1 MLLDVRNIFATGAA
15 SVKTIGYARTS
26 TLEQE
31 AGLKAQIRDLE
42 AAGCDRVYS
51 EQVSSVAERA
61 ELDRAVDYL
70 REGDGDIFVV
80 TKLDR
85 FARSL
90 EDAIALE
97 KRIEAKGAS
106 LKVLASG
113 IDTSTPTGRL
123 MFGMLAAVAQ
133 FEREIMLERQREGI
147 AAAKAAGRY
156 RGNGRKPTVRLRAAE
171 IYRLKDEEGLADAE
185 IARRL
190 GVHRSNVWRVLRDR
204 PLTG

>member
-1 MLLDVRNIFATGAA
+1 M
-15 SVKTIGYARTS
+15 KTVGYARTS

-42 AAGCDRVYS
+42 AAGCNRIYQ
-51 EQVSSVAERA
+51 EQISSVVQRA
-61 ELDRAVDYL
+61 ELERAIDYL

-97 KRIEAKGAS
+97 KRIAAKGAS
-106 LKVLASG
+106 LKVLVSG

-123 MFGMLAAVAQ
+123 MFGMLSAVAQ

-156 RGNGRKPTVRLRAAE
+156 AGNGRKPTVRAQTAE
-171 IYRLKDEEGLADAE
+171 IVRLKREEKLSDAE

-190 GVHRSNVWRVLRDR
+190 GVHRSNVGRVLKAQ
-204 PLTG
+204 TG

>member
-1 MLLDVRNIFATGAA
+1 MQRSGAM
-15 SVKTIGYARTS
+15 KTVGYARTS

-42 AAGCDRVYS
+42 AAGCNRIYQ
-51 EQVSSVAERA
+51 EQISSVVQRA
-61 ELDRAVDYL
+61 ELERAIDYL

-97 KRIEAKGAS
+97 KRIAAKGAS
-106 LKVLASG
+106 LKVLVSG

-123 MFGMLAAVAQ
+123 MFGMLSAVAQ

-156 RGNGRKPTVRLRAAE
+156 AGNGRKPTVRAQTAE
-171 IYRLKDEEGLADAE
+171 IVRLKREEKLSDAE

-190 GVHRSNVWRVLRDR
+190 GVHRSNVGRVLKAQ
-204 PLTG
+204 TG